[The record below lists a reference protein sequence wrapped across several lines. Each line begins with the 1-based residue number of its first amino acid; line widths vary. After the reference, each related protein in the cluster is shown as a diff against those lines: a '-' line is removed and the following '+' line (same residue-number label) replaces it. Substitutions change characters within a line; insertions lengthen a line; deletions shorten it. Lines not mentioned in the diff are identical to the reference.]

1 MSVPFVTTSMTRGP
15 DGNIWMIAGS
25 NGIARA
31 NANNTQITFSVAGYS
46 SGQIVTG
53 ADGLLWF
60 TGPFSGKI
68 GRMDRLGTLMGE
80 FSMPG
85 KMPGGIAAGP
95 LGAVWFIEASPT
107 APLLGR
113 ILPSGAITE
122 CAIPNSRV
130 AGPGDILIGPD
141 QNVWFTTIAVA
152 TNNVKVFRYRP

>member
-1 MSVPFVTTSMTRGP
+1 
-15 DGNIWMIAGS
+15 
-25 NGIARA
+25 
-31 NANNTQITFSVAGYS
+31 
-46 SGQIVTG
+46 
-53 ADGLLWF
+53 
-60 TGPFSGKI
+60 
-68 GRMDRLGTLMGE
+68 MDRNGSLVNE

-85 KMPGGIAAGP
+85 KMPGRIAAGP
-95 LGAVWFIEASPT
+95 LGALWFIEASAT

-141 QNVWFTTIAVA
+141 QNVWFTAIAAA